1 MLQAAT
7 APHPESPIPVTFVD
21 IAKEAGL
28 DIPNVWGGVK
38 HKKYI
43 IEAKGSG
50 LAFFDYDQDGWLDIY
65 LTNGDRLPGEEPYPD
80 GKTPTQHLLKNNR
93 DGTFTDVTEK
103 AGLSRTGWGTG
114 VCVGD
119 YDNDGWDDLFCGYWG
134 HNVLW
139 HNNGDGAR
147 LLPVLEGILKA
158 LPHAVLSV
166 DTYKASTA
174 RAALEAGAEIVND
187 VSGFTWDAGIAGVC
201 AEFGA
206 GVVLSHT
213 RGRPEEW
220 RAQPQ
225 LAPDALLST
234 VREGLAASLAAAQEA
249 GIAPDQ
255 IVVDPGYGFGKRF
268 GENYAL
274 LSRQAELLALGRP
287 LLAGLSR
294 KSFLGRTLA
303 PLFGGSDAPIDA
315 RGNASL
321 AAMTAAILQGASIVR
336 VHEVRHAV
344 EAACIADA
352 ILEAR

>member
-1 MLQAAT
+1 MRTRSNWRLRT
-7 APHPESPIPVTFVD
+7 RTLELGRRTLVMGVVNITPDSFSD
-21 IAKEAGL
+21 AGL
-28 DIPNVWGGVK
+28 F
-38 HKKYI
+38 
-43 IEAKGSG
+43 
-50 LAFFDYDQDGWLDIY
+50 LAL
-65 LTNGDRLPGEEPYPD
+65 
-80 GKTPTQHLLKNNR
+80 
-93 DGTFTDVTEK
+93 EK
-103 AGLSRTGWGTG
+103 AVAHAIRLMEEGADILDLGAESTRPGSRAGGADPL
-114 VCVGD
+114 VSASEEQ
-119 YDNDGWDDLFCGYWG
+119 
-134 HNVLW
+134 
-139 HNNGDGAR
+139 AR

-166 DTYKASTA
+166 DTYKASTV

-213 RGRPEEW
+213 RARPEEW

-234 VREGLAASLAAAQEA
+234 VREGLAASLAAAQAA
-249 GIAPDQ
+249 GIAPDR
-255 IVVDPGYGFGKRF
+255 IVVDPGYGFGKRW

-287 LLAGLSR
+287 LMAGLSR

-303 PLFGGSDAPIDA
+303 PLFSGSDAPIDA

-321 AAMTAAILQGASIVR
+321 AALTAAILHGASIVR
-336 VHEVRHAV
+336 VHEVRPAV
-344 EAACIADA
+344 EAARIADA
-352 ILEAR
+352 ILEAG